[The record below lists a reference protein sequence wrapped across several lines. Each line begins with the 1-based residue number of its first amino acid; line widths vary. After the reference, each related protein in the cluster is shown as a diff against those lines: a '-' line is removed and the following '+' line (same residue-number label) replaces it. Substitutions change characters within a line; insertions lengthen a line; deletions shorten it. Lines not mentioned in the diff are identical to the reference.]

1 MTVAM
6 HGAVEEVEEGGV
18 GEVAARI
25 GWGMMGEGSVWQGD
39 AEAGVRREREEGWQ
53 RIYLGHTK

>member
-1 MTVAM
+1 MAM
-6 HGAVEEVEEGGV
+6 HGAVEEGGV